1 VTSGQRQHS
10 EGSLKGSSTREV
22 WCAGGSVLAG
32 LGILFF
38 VRVTGVIV
46 NALISQTPVA
56 AAELALH
63 VSDFMITPAWVIGR
77 VLLWRREPLG
87 YVTGLG
93 LLFQASML
101 FIGLIFVLILR
112 PFITAAQFVPS
123 ELLVIFVMG
132 SLLHSL
138 RPLRAWR
145 SVEA

>member
-1 VTSGQRQHS
+1 
-10 EGSLKGSSTREV
+10 
-22 WCAGGSVLAG
+22 
-32 LGILFF
+32 

-63 VSDFMITPAWVIGR
+63 VSDFMITPAWVIGG

-101 FIGLIFVLILR
+101 FVGLIIL
-112 PFITAAQFVPS
+112 
-123 ELLVIFVMG
+123 LLVQPSLTDEPVAWVDIVVTFIMGLICFIPFGLFVRG
-132 SLLHSL
+132 VATSRKSS
-138 RPLRAWR
+138 
-145 SVEA
+145 SV